1 MRFVNDTPHQA
12 AMIPTCEQHGDAV
25 TALFLCAVTY
35 RVDDRVLALAPT
47 QRPLLLAPGLPYP
60 NDAMFLKA
68 GVSVCAT
75 GYVYPRDQEGRQATA
90 SLRVG
95 TAETAI
101 AAFGPRVWEP
111 SIVSG
116 ALAPSRPLPFERVE
130 MTWKNAFGGI
140 VEEPAAVLQVDGEE
154 AFLPVHENG
163 YPLNFDGTGYYSDA
177 RRALHQPLPQ
187 LEHPGQLVARW
198 DDRPEPVSFAP
209 CPLWSGLRAQFVMR
223 DRQLD
228 TTRINRIP
236 SRAAPRTTFDR
247 LDPGTEI
254 SLSGMRPGG
263 TALSFVAPPS
273 PVTVDL
279 ALGGRAEQVVPV
291 LDAVDIDAEAAEV
304 RFVYR
309 ASATYGLVQFELRT
323 ATMQMVA
330 DFPEA

>member
-1 MRFVNDTPHQA
+1 MRFVNDTPLEA
-12 AMIPTCEQHGDAV
+12 AMVPTCEAQGDAV

-35 RVDDRVLALAPT
+35 RVDDGILALAPA

-60 NDAMFLKA
+60 NDAMFFKT

-75 GYVYPRDQEGRQATA
+75 GFVYPREREGRQAVA

-95 TAETAI
+95 AAEVAI
-101 AAFGPRVWEP
+101 AAFGPRVWEQ
-111 SIVSG
+111 SLGSG
-116 ALAPSRPLPFERVE
+116 ALTPSRPLPFERVA

-140 VEEPAAVLQVDGEE
+140 VEEPASVLQVDGEE
-154 AFLPVHENG
+154 AFLPAHENG
-163 YPLNFDGTGYYSDA
+163 YPFNFDGTGFYTDA
-177 RRALHQPLPQ
+177 RSALHQPLPQ
-187 LEHPGQLVARW
+187 LEHPEQLVQRW

-236 SRAAPRTTFDR
+236 NRSAPRTTFER
-247 LDPGTEI
+247 LDAGTEI
-254 SLSGMRPGG
+254 TLSGMRPGG
-263 TALSFVAPPS
+263 AALSFVVPPS

-279 ALGGRAEQVVPV
+279 SVGGRAEQAVLA
-291 LDAVDIDAEAAEV
+291 LDAVDIDAEDAEV
-304 RFVYR
+304 RLLYR
-309 ASATYGLVQFELRT
+309 AAVTYGLVQFELRR
-323 ATMQMVA
+323 ATLQMVA